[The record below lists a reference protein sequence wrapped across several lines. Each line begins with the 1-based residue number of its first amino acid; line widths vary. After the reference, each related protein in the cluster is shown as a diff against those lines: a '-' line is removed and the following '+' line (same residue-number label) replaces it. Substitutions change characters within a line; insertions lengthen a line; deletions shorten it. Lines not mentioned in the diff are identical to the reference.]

1 MSIGENLKRNRLERE
16 MTQEKLAEA
25 VGVTAPMITQVE
37 RGTKTITLLL
47 ANDIAKVLG
56 CRIDDLLA

>member
-1 MSIGENLKRNRLERE
+1 